1 VWRTHLHLKGAC
13 VIRVAY
19 AEPLDVQ
26 KLYFVVSFL
35 ASSCLFPGSVV
46 CDDVGG
52 MVCRWWIFFFSSS
65 FLSPLL
71 KITVWPSLL
80 FVFQLHTLFFLFLI
94 FILGPSVEIL
104 FFQFHPSIP
113 ICKKYVFQF
122 NPHSF
127 YYCFG
132 TFC

>member
-1 VWRTHLHLKGAC
+1 MLVVW
-13 VIRVAY
+13 
-19 AEPLDVQ
+19 
-26 KLYFVVSFL
+26 FVVD
-35 ASSCLFPGSVV
+35 GS
-46 CDDVGG
+46 
-52 MVCRWWIFFFSSS
+52 FFFFLFSLSS
-65 FLSPLL
+65 PENY
-71 KITVWPSLL
+71 SLTL
-80 FVFQLHTLFFLFLI
+80 FIVVFQLHTLFFLFLI